1 MCINTLNARCEKI
14 NNMEIATF
22 NYFAII
28 SATVASFVLGGAYV
42 TLFKKQLATL
52 NGSADTESQAKQ
64 KPNPKGLIGIFI
76 ANLVMAF
83 GLAWFINVLGTSSV
97 LGALWLT
104 LWSVIAFVAPLTIGP
119 VLWENKTLK
128 WWIFNNVIN
137 VICLFAMILILT
149 FWK

>member
-1 MCINTLNARCEKI
+1 MKNI
-14 NNMEIATF
+14 TF
-22 NYFAII
+22 NYLAII
-28 SATVASFVLGGAYV
+28 SAAIASFLIGGAYV
-42 TLFKKQLATL
+42 ALFGKQLAKL
-52 NGSADTESQAKQ
+52 NGSIIDVETQAKQ
-64 KPNPKGLIGIFI
+64 KPNPKGLIGIFL

-83 GLAWFINVLGTSSV
+83 GLAWFINVIGTSSTS
-97 LGALWLT
+97 GALSLT

-119 VLWENKTLK
+119 VLWESKTFK

>member
-1 MCINTLNARCEKI
+1 
-14 NNMEIATF
+14 MELTFTF

-28 SATVASFVLGGAYV
+28 SAAVASFLLSGAYV
-42 TLFKKQLATL
+42 ALLKKQLATL
-52 NGSADTESQAKQ
+52 NSSVDVETQAKQ
-64 KPNPKGLIGIFI
+64 KPNPKGLIGIFL

-83 GLAWFINVLGTSSV
+83 GLAWFINLLGTSSV
-97 LGALWLT
+97 SDALSLT

-128 WWIFNNVIN
+128 WWIFNNTIN
-137 VICLFAMILILT
+137 VICLFAMILVLT